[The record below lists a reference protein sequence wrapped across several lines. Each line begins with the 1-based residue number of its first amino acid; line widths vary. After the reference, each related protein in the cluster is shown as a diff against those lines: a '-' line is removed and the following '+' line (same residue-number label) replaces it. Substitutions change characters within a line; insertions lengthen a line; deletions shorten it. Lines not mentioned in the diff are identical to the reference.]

1 MMMVGIESS
10 RNGVVK
16 TLKDELR
23 RLLRPVSTIAQVV
36 RIIKM
41 DGKDKAIVRV
51 NVNNSWF
58 YSVGRLSGIRTC
70 C

>member
-1 MMMVGIESS
+1 MMMVVMESI

-41 DGKDKAIVRV
+41 DGKDKAIIRV
-51 NVNNSWF
+51 NVNNSQF
-58 YSVGRLSGIRTC
+58 TV
-70 C
+70 